1 MSLGAEVDAEIDLGP
16 LVFEVMGGLRTS
28 LETLNKHLRNIAKL
42 EQAYEFGAQQVPL
55 RTSSVSG
62 TSGSLVFD
70 LGGPTRG
77 RLWELKRL
85 VVGGAEWT
93 STVNGT
99 MLIVV
104 SPSAGQLTPAL
115 PDIVDQA
122 NSLPI
127 VATYGTR
134 QVVVKHPNHL
144 FAIVLTPSASTT
156 YAVGGEATDFPDKL
170 LPISLED

>member
-1 MSLGAEVDAEIDLGP
+1 M
-16 LVFEVMGGLRTS
+16 
-28 LETLNKHLRNIAKL
+28 
-42 EQAYEFGAQQVPL
+42 
-55 RTSSVSG
+55 
-62 TSGSLVFD
+62 
-70 LGGPTRG
+70 
-77 RLWELKRL
+77 
-85 VVGGAEWT
+85 
-93 STVNGT
+93 NGT

-144 FAIVLTPSASTT
+144 FAIVLTPSTSTT

-170 LPISLED
+170 LPITLED

>member
-1 MSLGAEVDAEIDLGP
+1 MSIEAEAEVDLGP
-16 LVFEVMGGLRTS
+16 LVLNALVELGGS
-28 LETLNKHLRNIAKL
+28 LGTLNKHLRNIAKI
-42 EQAYEFGAQQVPL
+42 EKAYEFGAQQVPI
-55 RTSSVSG
+55 RTSALSPA
-62 TSGSLVFD
+62 SGSLVFD
-70 LGGPTRG
+70 LGGPTRN
-77 RLWELKRL
+77 RIWELKRL
-85 VVGGAEWT
+85 VVGGPLWT
-93 STVNGT
+93 SSVAGT

-115 PDIVDQA
+115 TDIVDQA

-144 FAIVLTPSASTT
+144 FAVVLTPTASTT

-170 LPISLED
+170 LPIALED

>member
-1 MSLGAEVDAEIDLGP
+1 MTIEAEAELDLGP
-16 LVFEVMGGLRTS
+16 LVLNALVDLHAGIN
-28 LETLNKHLRNIAKL
+28 TLNKHLRNIAKL

-55 RTSSVSG
+55 RTSSVSPA
-62 TSGSLVFD
+62 SGSLVFD

-85 VVGGAEWT
+85 VVGGAAWT

-170 LPISLED
+170 LPITLED

>member
-1 MSLGAEVDAEIDLGP
+1 MTIEAEAELDLGP
-16 LVFEVMGGLRTS
+16 LVLNALVDLHAGIN
-28 LETLNKHLRNIAKL
+28 TLNKHLRNIAKL

-85 VVGGAEWT
+85 VVGGAAWT
-93 STVNGT
+93 SAVNGT

-144 FAIVLTPSASTT
+144 FAIVLTPSSSTT

-170 LPISLED
+170 LPITLED

>member
-1 MSLGAEVDAEIDLGP
+1 MSIEAEAEVDLGP
-16 LVFEVMGGLRTS
+16 LVLNALVELGASVG
-28 LETLNKHLRNIAKL
+28 TLNKHLRNIAKL

-93 STVNGT
+93 SSVNGT

-144 FAIVLTPSASTT
+144 FAIVLTPSGSTT

-170 LPISLED
+170 LPITLED